1 MSRLFRLALLASA
14 LALVAG
20 SGFAG
25 ATPDSTGANKAPEA
39 TTATSALTGKRVTV
53 KLKDAQVVD
62 VLMGLARDAGK
73 SVAFRGD
80 FPKPTVT
87 VSFRDV
93 DIARAVAMVC
103 DAARLT
109 CEAVPEGWLISTA
122 PAVSVGGSSVP
133 LLGAVSVSGGTSG
146 AGSMASTFAEHLKAW
161 DAALKQARGQMSL
174 PGAPGAYGAKP
185 PDFQGDDRLVDLD
198 VKDVP
203 LREAMAKLSEASG
216 IEIVVHEAVPKEV
229 KITARIYQMPLAEV
243 LSLIV
248 DQANL
253 TYTVAFAPGPDA
265 KKQHEAG
272 LITERDSLERR
283 DVATVHI
290 VPRPEL
296 TVSLGGS
303 SVPLVGAVSVSG
315 GTSGAGS
322 VAITLTERAKAVDA
336 ALRQARVQMSL
347 SCPKCKQPCSDDWRF
362 CPRCGAKLGQGAK
375 QPAKGK

>member
-133 LLGAVSVSGGTSG
+133 LLGAVSVSGATSG
-146 AGSMASTFAEHLKAW
+146 AGSTGGLAKQLAAVH
-161 DAALKQARGQMSL
+161 AALRQARVHMSL
-174 PGAPGAYGAKP
+174 PGVPGAYGAKP

-253 TYTVAFAPGPDA
+253 T
-265 KKQHEAG
+265 
-272 LITERDSLERR
+272 
-283 DVATVHI
+283 
-290 VPRPEL
+290 
-296 TVSLGGS
+296 
-303 SVPLVGAVSVSG
+303 
-315 GTSGAGS
+315 
-322 VAITLTERAKAVDA
+322 
-336 ALRQARVQMSL
+336 
-347 SCPKCKQPCSDDWRF
+347 
-362 CPRCGAKLGQGAK
+362 
-375 QPAKGK
+375 